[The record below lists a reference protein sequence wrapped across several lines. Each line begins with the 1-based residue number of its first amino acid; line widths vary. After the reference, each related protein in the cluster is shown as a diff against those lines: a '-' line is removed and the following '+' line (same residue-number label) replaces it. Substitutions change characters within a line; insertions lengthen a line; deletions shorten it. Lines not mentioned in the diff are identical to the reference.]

1 MCLAPVEIATVSA
14 EKVNLLSAYKIYWYL
29 NSVGMRYLC
38 PMKLIDTHTHLYLEE
53 FEPDRAEMIGRAVD
67 AGVGIMMLPNIDSSS
82 LEPMLKLAG
91 EFPGHCFPMIGL
103 HPTSVKENYREE
115 LSLVEKM
122 LQAKNFYGVGEC
134 GIDLYWDKTFAREQE
149 YVFRHHIELAAGS
162 GLPLVI
168 HIRESFN
175 EVIRILK
182 DVNNPHLKGIFHC
195 FSGSVEQ
202 AKQATGLGFSLG
214 LGGVITFKNNKMQET
229 LKHIGLEHLVLETD
243 APFLAPVPYR
253 GKRNEPAYIPLIAEK
268 VAEITGIGVEEI
280 AEATSANAMRLF
292 FPEGKAYK
300 TEN

>member
-1 MCLAPVEIATVSA
+1 MCQAPVEIEAGLA
-14 EKVNLLSAYKIYWYL
+14 EKANCPDVYKVYWYL

-38 PMKLIDTHTHLYLEE
+38 RMKLIDTHTHLYLEE
-53 FEPDRAEMIGRAVD
+53 FEPDRAEIIGRAVA
-67 AGVGIMMLPNIDSSS
+67 AGVDIMMLPNIDSSS
-82 LEPMLKLAG
+82 LEPMLMLA
-91 EFPGHCFPMIGL
+91 EDFPGNCFPMIGL
-103 HPTSVKENYREE
+103 HPTSVKENYRDE
-115 LSLVEKM
+115 LALVEKM
-122 LQAKNFYGVGEC
+122 LQAKNFFGIGEC

-182 DVNNPHLKGIFHC
+182 EVNNPDLKGIFHC

-229 LKHIGLEHLVLETD
+229 LKHIDLKHLVLETD

-268 VAEITGIGVEEI
+268 VAEITGTAVEEI
-280 AEATSANAMRLF
+280 AEATSRNAMRLF
-292 FPEGKAYK
+292 FPEGKA
-300 TEN
+300 